1 MGLNFAFVLVL
12 ERAHLRRL
20 DLSVADRLAPTSDAP
35 GLAAPPKWLIDDG
48 DFRLAVGESSRCL
61 VFVDSTCMGA
71 PLGCVSLHRLEGRR
85 YALVWLRAATSAIS
99 RQFESDPEIRKHITA
114 FAAEAGVEAIAFD
127 REDERLCR
135 VPWACA
141 EPPQLP
147 LEREFLPFWCWSA
160 GSSQLAERRRQA
172 LDDRATILATRRADD
187 SDEEVLEALLD
198 ADAFDA
204 DVDGYAARLIV
215 ALQG

>member
-12 ERAHLRRL
+12 ERAQLRRL
-20 DLSVADRLAPTSDAP
+20 DLSIADRLAPTSDAP

-61 VFVDSTCMGA
+61 VFVDSTCLGA

-99 RQFESDPEIRKHITA
+99 RQFESDPEIRKHIRR
-114 FAAEAGVEAIAFD
+114 GSD

-172 LDDRATILATRRADD
+172 LDDRATILATRRAED